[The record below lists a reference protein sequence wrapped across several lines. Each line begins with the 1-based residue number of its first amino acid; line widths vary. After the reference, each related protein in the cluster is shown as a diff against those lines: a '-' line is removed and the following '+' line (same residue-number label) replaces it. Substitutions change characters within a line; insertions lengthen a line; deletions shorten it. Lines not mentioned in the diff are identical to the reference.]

1 MVLYMVYLHGI
12 SESQY
17 FIPRKHAVTQIGL
30 SEWTFF
36 NDSSCLCAL
45 NFKHLNF

>member
-1 MVLYMVYLHGI
+1 MVYLHGI

-30 SEWTFF
+30 SEY
-36 NDSSCLCAL
+36 NLVI
-45 NFKHLNF
+45 HLVCVHLISNI